1 MTDYYLQFSQRWE
14 TLLQEDKSIRRLI
27 LNVVKKGLKKLT
39 QRVQNENQT
48 TLLTLLWNNSDIIT
62 RNPEITT
69 SIY

>member
-1 MTDYYLQFSQRWE
+1 MTGYYLQFSQRWE
-14 TLLQEDKSIRRLI
+14 TLLQEDKSMRRLI

-39 QRVQNENQT
+39 QRVQNENQA

>member
-1 MTDYYLQFSQRWE
+1 MTGYYLQFSQRWE

-39 QRVQNENQT
+39 QRVQNENQA

>member
-39 QRVQNENQT
+39 QRVQNENQA